1 MFRRV
6 LASHAHHRPAALLTC
21 AAGFAAL
28 YVADGPVVQAD
39 SSASGS
45 MLIQQPLETRYGVQ
59 KTIGRGGFAH
69 VVAGW
74 EKGSNAPVAIKRV
87 SKTLTSKAK
96 FVHEVSILQQLQGT
110 NHVVQLKDAFEAP
123 DDWILVTEYVP
134 GGELFDRL
142 VQHGTFSEQ
151 HAKSIA
157 RDLAETLITLH
168 AQRLVHGDVKP
179 ENILLDSAN
188 DDSARMI
195 LIDFGLSF
203 RASEG
208 GCHSWD
214 GSGTVAYAAPEV
226 LNQSANV
233 TSAIDMWALGVVL
246 FVVLA
251 GYHPFDVAS
260 ELSDAAVRLAILQGD
275 FDFNHAASW
284 AHISDDAKD
293 LIRRLIVVDPAA
305 RLTAEQVLAHP
316 WLKESPSPSI
326 SPIRKQDDTL
336 LYAKKRALPMPRPPR
351 KVLSTNPFHNESDAE
366 TGSPRETTPL
376 HPHNAADPL
385 DWRTFCSDKATDL
398 LLHPPTT
405 TPPRQFKLQR
415 IVLAWV
421 ETVLALHVIAI
432 DDPVTASTGHVLSSL
447 GLYYYG
453 IGQWWA
459 AAASLEPALAY
470 CHHQTWHASY
480 DRFNLTRAHD
490 LYATIVPA
498 TPHDP
503 YVLHDYAIVLLE
515 RAEYKAGLDVLAHV
529 LAVFPQFQLAS
540 TAMLWVAVVL
550 LHLGR
555 GDESVAY
562 FGCLL
567 DTPPSPFTATDMTVL
582 CAVGYGRSHNTAL
595 AACQGVS
602 RTKLTKADM
611 LADLAKRATSLGHY
625 LMAYVVY
632 FYALHRFKTS
642 KADTWF
648 CFADTL
654 RHLGRADEALQALAV
669 AAQLDPA
676 HSLVQTALGSWPH
689 LPRDAFLHEL
699 HHTIDLEFV
708 RHLKHSNL

>member
-1 MFRRV
+1 M
-6 LASHAHHRPAALLTC
+6 
-21 AAGFAAL
+21 
-28 YVADGPVVQAD
+28 ADGPVVQAD

-208 GCHSWD
+208 GCHLWD

-275 FDFNHAASW
+275 FDFKHAASW

-293 LIRRLIVVDPAA
+293 LIRRLIVIDPAA

-316 WLKESPSPSI
+316 WLKES
-326 SPIRKQDDTL
+326 
-336 LYAKKRALPMPRPPR
+336 
-351 KVLSTNPFHNESDAE
+351 
-366 TGSPRETTPL
+366 REGGKTT
-376 HPHNAADPL
+376 
-385 DWRTFCSDKATDL
+385 
-398 LLHPPTT
+398 
-405 TPPRQFKLQR
+405 
-415 IVLAWV
+415 I
-421 ETVLALHVIAI
+421 
-432 DDPVTASTGHVLSSL
+432 
-447 GLYYYG
+447 
-453 IGQWWA
+453 
-459 AAASLEPALAY
+459 
-470 CHHQTWHASY
+470 
-480 DRFNLTRAHD
+480 
-490 LYATIVPA
+490 
-498 TPHDP
+498 
-503 YVLHDYAIVLLE
+503 
-515 RAEYKAGLDVLAHV
+515 
-529 LAVFPQFQLAS
+529 
-540 TAMLWVAVVL
+540 
-550 LHLGR
+550 
-555 GDESVAY
+555 
-562 FGCLL
+562 
-567 DTPPSPFTATDMTVL
+567 
-582 CAVGYGRSHNTAL
+582 
-595 AACQGVS
+595 
-602 RTKLTKADM
+602 
-611 LADLAKRATSLGHY
+611 
-625 LMAYVVY
+625 
-632 FYALHRFKTS
+632 
-642 KADTWF
+642 
-648 CFADTL
+648 
-654 RHLGRADEALQALAV
+654 
-669 AAQLDPA
+669 
-676 HSLVQTALGSWPH
+676 
-689 LPRDAFLHEL
+689 
-699 HHTIDLEFV
+699 
-708 RHLKHSNL
+708 

>member
-87 SKTLTSKAK
+87 SKSLTSKAK

-157 RDLAETLITLH
+157 RDLAETLIALH

-275 FDFNHAASW
+275 FDFKHAASW

-293 LIRRLIVVDPAA
+293 LIRRLIVIDPAA

-316 WLKESPSPSI
+316 WLKE
-326 SPIRKQDDTL
+326 
-336 LYAKKRALPMPRPPR
+336 
-351 KVLSTNPFHNESDAE
+351 N
-366 TGSPRETTPL
+366 REGG
-376 HPHNAADPL
+376 
-385 DWRTFCSDKATDL
+385 K
-398 LLHPPTT
+398 
-405 TPPRQFKLQR
+405 
-415 IVLAWV
+415 
-421 ETVLALHVIAI
+421 
-432 DDPVTASTGHVLSSL
+432 
-447 GLYYYG
+447 
-453 IGQWWA
+453 
-459 AAASLEPALAY
+459 
-470 CHHQTWHASY
+470 
-480 DRFNLTRAHD
+480 
-490 LYATIVPA
+490 
-498 TPHDP
+498 
-503 YVLHDYAIVLLE
+503 
-515 RAEYKAGLDVLAHV
+515 
-529 LAVFPQFQLAS
+529 
-540 TAMLWVAVVL
+540 
-550 LHLGR
+550 
-555 GDESVAY
+555 
-562 FGCLL
+562 
-567 DTPPSPFTATDMTVL
+567 
-582 CAVGYGRSHNTAL
+582 
-595 AACQGVS
+595 
-602 RTKLTKADM
+602 TK
-611 LADLAKRATSLGHY
+611 
-625 LMAYVVY
+625 
-632 FYALHRFKTS
+632 
-642 KADTWF
+642 
-648 CFADTL
+648 
-654 RHLGRADEALQALAV
+654 
-669 AAQLDPA
+669 
-676 HSLVQTALGSWPH
+676 
-689 LPRDAFLHEL
+689 
-699 HHTIDLEFV
+699 I
-708 RHLKHSNL
+708 